1 MFIPALVLLPGLN
14 RRVDIL
20 AGVNREWLAA
30 LTWLAAALAGV
41 GVLVWRRR
49 RADLAALTAVVVFM
63 AANAGAGIYVL
74 NHLADGR
81 WGGDAQA
88 KLAPPTLSGTPVVGQ
103 FLQPLDGALAGMAGG
118 VNDFIDFRAALPVA
132 MDFFAAAGWA
142 LALLVPLVLAAAV
155 VQGRKARRRN
165 AEAAAMCGEVEKL
178 RAELDAVKRHV
189 GYRDM
194 L

>member
-1 MFIPALVLLPGLN
+1 M
-14 RRVDIL
+14 DIL

-30 LTWLAAALAGV
+30 LPWLAAVLAAAV
-41 GVLVWRRR
+41 VLAWRRR
-49 RADLAALTAVVVFM
+49 RPDLAAPAAVSVFM
-63 AANAGAGIYVL
+63 AANVGAGIYVL

-81 WGGDAQA
+81 WGGDAQP

-103 FLQPLDGALAGMAGG
+103 FLQPLDGAMAGMAGG

-132 MDFFAAAGWA
+132 LDFFAAAGWA
-142 LALLVPLVLAAAV
+142 LALLVPLLLTAAV
-155 VQGRKARRRN
+155 VQAGKARRRT
-165 AEAAAMCGEVEKL
+165 AEAAAWQDEVRNL

-189 GYRDM
+189 GYRDI

>member
-1 MFIPALVLLPGLN
+1 M
-14 RRVDIL
+14 DIL
-20 AGVNREWLAA
+20 SGVNREWLAA
-30 LTWLAAALAGV
+30 LTWLAAVLAGAS
-41 GVLVWRRR
+41 VLLWRSR

-63 AANAGAGIYVL
+63 AANVGAGVYVL

-88 KLAPPTLSGTPVVGQ
+88 KLAPPTLSGAPVVGQ
-103 FLQPLDGALAGMAGG
+103 FLEPLDTAMAGMAGG

-132 MDFFAAAGWA
+132 LDFFAAAGWA
-142 LALLVPLVLAAAV
+142 LAVSVPVALAAAV
-155 VQGRKARRRN
+155 VQGGRARRRK
-165 AEAAAMCGEVEKL
+165 AEAAGWQGEVEKL

-189 GYRDM
+189 GYRDI

>member
-1 MFIPALVLLPGLN
+1 M
-14 RRVDIL
+14 DIL
-20 AGVNREWLAA
+20 TGVNREWLAA
-30 LTWLAAALAGV
+30 LTWMAAAVTGA

-49 RADLAALTAVVVFM
+49 RADLAALAAVVVFM
-63 AANAGAGIYVL
+63 AANVGAGIYVL

-81 WGGDAQA
+81 WGGDAHA

-103 FLQPLDGALAGMAGG
+103 FLGPLDGAMTGMAGG

-132 MDFFAAAGWA
+132 LDFFAAAGWA
-142 LALLVPLVLAAAV
+142 LAVLVPVVLAAAV
-155 VQGRKARRRN
+155 VQGGSARRRK
-165 AEAAAMCGEVEKL
+165 AEAAAWKGEVEKL

-189 GYRDM
+189 GYSDI